1 MNRTVC
7 IRLQVTPD
15 QDEILAA
22 TLSASRECFNA
33 VAALGWERQE
43 KNGVTLHQLT
53 YATLRKAHPNL
64 PSQLVIS
71 ARMKATEAIKS
82 AFASQKKDKKVSAP
96 HWERGMVRYDARS
109 FRIERDRGV
118 VGLATVAGR
127 IKLPFA
133 AHRQAEKWLDRAAG
147 FATADLLRRPSGW
160 WLHLVV
166 EVKPPEFIP
175 SGRVVGV
182 DLGINRPAVNSDAR
196 FLGQRKW
203 KEIESRY
210 FRLKRKLQS
219 KGTKSAKRHL
229 KVMRRRQRLFRRD
242 CDHVLA
248 KRIVESAG
256 PGSVIVVENLTD
268 IRSRTKQRGRRQ
280 RRRHHGWSYAQLRSF
295 VTDKAEAIGSIVK
308 AIDPRHT
315 SQRCSKCGHVHRR
328 NRPTQSLFRCREC
341 GHEVNA
347 DLNGA
352 RNVEWKYLASIGM
365 ADVSGHSVSVPIVG
379 LGCGDSHSFTHKPS
393 PLGDGG

>member
-7 IRLQVTPD
+7 IRLQVTPE
-15 QDEILAA
+15 QDTILAA

-33 VAALGWERQE
+33 VAALGWERRE

-53 YATLRKAHPNL
+53 YTDLRKAHPEL

-71 ARMKATEAIKS
+71 ARMKATEALRS
-82 AFASQKKDKKVSAP
+82 TFALQKKGKKVSAP
-96 HWERGMVRYDARS
+96 HWDRGMVRYDVRS
-109 FRIERDRGV
+109 FRVEKDKAI
-118 VGLATVAGR
+118 VGLSTTAGR
-127 IKLPFA
+127 IKFPFEV
-133 AHRQAEKWLDRAAG
+133 HRQAERWLGRAAG

-166 EVKPPEFIP
+166 DIKPPEFVP
-175 SGRVVGV
+175 SGRVVGI
-182 DLGINRPAVNSDAR
+182 DLGINRPAVTSDAR

-229 KVMRRRQRLFRRD
+229 KKMRRRQRLFRRD

-256 PGSVIVVENLTD
+256 PGGVIVVENLTN
-268 IRSRTKQRGRRQ
+268 IRSRTKQRGKRQ
-280 RRRHHGWSYAQLRSF
+280 RRRHHGWSYAQLRGF
-295 VTDKAEAIGSIVK
+295 VADKAEAAGSIVV
-308 AIDPRHT
+308 AVDPRHT

-328 NRPTQSLFRCREC
+328 NRSTQSIFRCREC
-341 GHEVNA
+341 GYEVNA
-347 DLNGA
+347 DLNGS
-352 RNVEWKYLASIGM
+352 RNVAWKYHASIGKTE
-365 ADVSGHSVSVPIVG
+365 VGGQFVNLPIVG
-379 LGCGDSHSFTHKPS
+379 IEHASCSFTHKP
-393 PLGDGG
+393 PALAGGS

>member
-1 MNRTVC
+1 MQRTVC
-7 IRLQVTPD
+7 IRLQVTAE
-15 QDEILAA
+15 QDEVLTR

-33 VAALGWERQE
+33 VAALGWERSE

-53 YATLRKAHPNL
+53 YAKLRKAHPDL

-71 ARMKATEAIKS
+71 ARMKATEALKS
-82 AFASQKKDKKVSAP
+82 AFALQKKKKKVSAP
-96 HWERGMVRYDARS
+96 HWDRGIVRYDARS
-109 FRIERDRGV
+109 FRVELGAGL
-118 VGLATVAGR
+118 VGLSTVAGR
-127 IKLPFA
+127 TKFPFEV
-133 AHRQAEKWLDRAAG
+133 HRQAKRWLDKASG

-166 EVKPPEFIP
+166 DIKPPEFVP

-182 DLGINRPAVNSDAR
+182 DLGINRPAVTSDAR

-203 KEIESRY
+203 KEIEFRY

-229 KVMRRRQRLFRRD
+229 KKMRRRQRLFRRD

-248 KRIVESAG
+248 KQIVASAG

-268 IRSRTKQRGRRQ
+268 IRSRTNQRGSRQ
-280 RRRHHGWSYAQLRSF
+280 RRRHHGWSYAQLRGF
-295 VTDKAEAIGSIVK
+295 TTDKAEAIGSTVE
-308 AIDPRHT
+308 AVDPRHT
-315 SQRCSKCGHVHRR
+315 SQRCSKCGFVHRG
-328 NRPTQSLFRCREC
+328 NRRSQSVFRCREC
-341 GHEVNA
+341 GYEVNA

-365 ADVSGHSVSVPIVG
+365 PDAGGQLVNLPIVG
-379 LGCGDSHSFTHKPS
+379 RVHDSCSFTHKPS
-393 PLGDGG
+393 TLGDGG